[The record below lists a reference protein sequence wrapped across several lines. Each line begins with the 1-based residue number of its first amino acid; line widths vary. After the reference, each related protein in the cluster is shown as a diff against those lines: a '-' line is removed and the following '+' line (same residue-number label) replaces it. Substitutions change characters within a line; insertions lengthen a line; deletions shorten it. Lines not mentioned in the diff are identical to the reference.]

1 MRIVSLHPLATDV
14 LDYCGVGWDL
24 VGITHVCAKPTNAA
38 KASILTVGHH
48 RPFKYFN
55 QHHKRLAAGLSH
67 YPLNIEH
74 LKDCIP
80 DIILADINEPNPTEF
95 IQWAEG
101 FLKKAIGRP
110 VVIRHLATDTLAD
123 VYTTMEDV
131 GDIIGKR
138 ILASKLVEDIKLHV
152 TSWAQDY
159 SILCKGK
166 KVLLL
171 SETDP
176 FIFEAGWVDD
186 LIHLFGGI
194 TCEKHQSAHSVPITW
209 NEILKERPDV
219 IFVAPHNTFLNQS
232 VKRLSSLENSEGWE
246 ELPAVKR
253 GQVFFAPGMDL
264 YRPGPRFLKGLAAF
278 VSAMAGVEKPIMK
291 DQDDYYRIRQVE
303 MYRHKLLDR

>member
-38 KASILTVGHH
+38 KANILTVGPL
-48 RPFKYFN
+48 RPFKYYN
-55 QHHKRLAAGLSH
+55 ANHKRLAAGLSQ
-67 YPLNIEH
+67 YPLNIEQM
-74 LKDCIP
+74 KDCIP
-80 DIILADINEPNPTEF
+80 DIILADISEPNKEEF
-95 IQWAEG
+95 IRWAEG
-101 FLKKAIGRP
+101 FLRKEIGRP
-110 VVIRHLATDTLAD
+110 VSIRHLATHSLSE
-123 VYTTMEDV
+123 VYNTMEEV
-131 GDIIGKR
+131 GGLIGKR
-138 ILASKLVEDIKLHV
+138 ILAGKLVEDIKVHV

-176 FIFEAGWVDD
+176 FVLEAGWVDD
-186 LIHLFGGI
+186 LIHLFGAV
-194 TCEKHQSAHSVPITW
+194 TCEKHDATHSVAITW
-209 NEILKERPDV
+209 PEILQERPDV
-219 IFVAPHNTFLNQS
+219 IFVAPHNAFLNQS
-232 VKRLSSLENSEGWE
+232 VKRLSILETSEGWE

-264 YRPGPRFLKGLAAF
+264 YRPGPKFLKGLAAF
-278 VSAMAGVEKPIMK
+278 VAAMAGIDKPIMK

-303 MYRHKLLDR
+303 MYRHKLLDH